1 MGRPLG
7 GKNIMRTS
15 EEKEAIV
22 LEYMSGKAG
31 YEMIAANHG
40 IAESLLRKWIKKY
53 RESGIEGLRSKTGK
67 GRNSNKGKYNRHL
80 SEVEKLKKELL
91 KKEIE
96 ELLKK
101 EIEIERLKK
110 GYQVKGGGETKEYVT
125 TFDVNT
131 KS

>member
-7 GKNIMRTS
+7 RKNHMRTP

-22 LEYMSGKAG
+22 LEYLDGRAG
-31 YEMIAANHG
+31 YKSVAQSHDIDER
-40 IAESLLRKWIKKY
+40 LLHRWIEKY
-53 RESGIEGLRSKTGK
+53 RENGIEGLTSKKRGNNPNLGK
-67 GRNSNKGKYNRHL
+67 HNRHL
-80 SEVEKLKKELL
+80 SEVEKLKK
-91 KKEIE
+91 

>member
-1 MGRPLG
+1 
-7 GKNIMRTS
+7 MRTP

-53 RESGIEGLRSKTGK
+53 RESGIEGLRSRTGK
-67 GRNSNKGKYNRHL
+67 HPNPNIGKYNRYL
-80 SEVEKLKKELL
+80 SEVEKLKK
-91 KKEIE
+91 

-110 GYQVKGGGETKEYVT
+110 GYQVKGGGDQKEFVT
-125 TFDVNT
+125 TFDANT
-131 KS
+131 KSSTD

>member
-7 GKNIMRTS
+7 GKNRKWTP

-22 LEYMSGKAG
+22 LEYLNGKAG
-31 YEMIAANHG
+31 YESVARGHDV
-40 IAESLLRKWIKKY
+40 AESLLRSWIRKY
-53 RESGIEGLRSKTGK
+53 RENGIDSLKSKTGK
-67 GRNSNKGKYNRHL
+67 NPKPGVGHYDRHP

-96 ELLKK
+96 
-101 EIEIERLKK
+101 IERLKK
-110 GYQVKGGGETKEYVT
+110 GYLVKGGGAQKEFVT
-125 TFDVNT
+125 TFDANT